1 MPSRP
6 GRPGRPG
13 SRTRRGR
20 PARGNAPVVA
30 GVVLFVFAGA
40 VIAALFL
47 LRPDAVPRDAETMC
61 PDAGPSRVTAIL
73 VDTTDRVGAVSRAD
87 LLGQLDDL
95 AAASE
100 PDEMIV
106 AYESQPISEA
116 VGSDPLPALLT
127 VCNPGDPDTA
137 NELIQS
143 PALLRKRL
151 EERYR
156 EPLERLF
163 QDLLDRRPAPG
174 SPLME
179 NVQAIAVTLLA
190 RRSYDAAPKRLILV
204 SDLLQHSENLTF
216 YDGRPEFAAFRDSP
230 GAAALGADL
239 GGIEFEVLLI
249 QREIH
254 ESFGGARSVVSF
266 WERWIAE
273 QGGSLAR
280 VRRIP
285 GMN

>member
-1 MPSRP
+1 MRGKRP
-6 GRPGRPG
+6 RRADRG
-13 SRTRRGR
+13 SRSVLLG
-20 PARGNAPVVA
+20 VA
-30 GVVLFVFAGA
+30 LFVVVGAG
-40 VIAALFL
+40 IAAMFL
-47 LRPDAVPRDAETMC
+47 LRPEAVPRDAETMC
-61 PDAGPSRVTAIL
+61 PEAGPSRVTAIL
-73 VDTTDRVGAVSRAD
+73 VDSTDRVGAVSRAD
-87 LLGQLDDL
+87 ILGQLDDL
-95 AAASE
+95 ASGSE

-116 VGSDPLPALLT
+116 IGSDPLPALLT

-143 PALLRKRL
+143 PALIRKRL

-163 QDLLDRRPAPG
+163 QDLLDRLRAPS

-179 NVQAIAVTLLA
+179 NVQAIAVTLLS

-204 SDLLQHSENLTF
+204 SDLLQHSDNLTF
-216 YDGRPEFAAFRDSP
+216 YDGLPEYAAFLGSP
-230 GAAALGADL
+230 GADALGADL
-239 GGIEFEVLLI
+239 GDIEFEVFLI

-254 ESFGGARSVVSF
+254 ESLGGARGVLSF

-273 QGGSLAR
+273 QGGELAR
-280 VRRIP
+280 VRRIT

>member
-1 MPSRP
+1 MPP
-6 GRPGRPG
+6 RPG
-13 SRTRRGR
+13 SPTRGTRPRRANRGSR
-20 PARGNAPVVA
+20 SVFLGVA
-30 GVVLFVFAGA
+30 LFVLVGAG
-40 VIAALFL
+40 IAAMFL
-47 LRPDAVPRDAETMC
+47 LRPEAVPRDAETMC
-61 PDAGPSRVTAIL
+61 PEVGPSRVTAIL
-73 VDTTDRVGAVSRAD
+73 VDSTDRVGAVSRAD
-87 LLGQLDDL
+87 ILGQLDDL
-95 AAASE
+95 ASASE

-116 VGSDPLPALLT
+116 IGSDPLPALLT

-143 PALLRKRL
+143 PALIRKRL

-163 QDLLDRRPAPG
+163 QDLLDRLRAPS

-179 NVQAIAVTLLA
+179 NVQAIAVTLLS
-190 RRSYDAAPKRLILV
+190 RRSYDEAPKRLILV
-204 SDLLQHSENLTF
+204 SDLLQHSDNLTF
-216 YDGRPEFAAFRDSP
+216 YDGLPEYPSFRDSP
-230 GAAALGADL
+230 GAGALGADL

-249 QREIH
+249 QREVH
-254 ESFGGARSVVSF
+254 ESFGGARSVLSF

-273 QGGSLAR
+273 QGGTLAR
-280 VRRIP
+280 VRRVT